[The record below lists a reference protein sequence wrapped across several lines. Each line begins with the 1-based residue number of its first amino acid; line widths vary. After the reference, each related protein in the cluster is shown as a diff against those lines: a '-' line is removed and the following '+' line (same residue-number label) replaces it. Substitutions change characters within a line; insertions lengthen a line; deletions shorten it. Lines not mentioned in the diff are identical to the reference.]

1 MKRLLLICSLVVL
14 VLLELSCAGDGLI
27 EDSEAN
33 VYLVVTSYDYGD
45 NPVTSIS
52 NYYVPVCL
60 GVDVFIEQL
69 VIESRARNPAKAPDN
84 GDDVLLTRWE
94 VTPYRL
100 DGGTPSPV
108 WVRDFEIHVP
118 VLGTATLDSHNVYP
132 AEYFLEPPLIYLFPE
147 NGGYDPET
155 GLTMIRQ
162 SLKIEFFGKTTNGRN
177 VSVSTVKEFQFACSF

>member
-1 MKRLLLICSLVVL
+1 MCALMVL
-14 VLLELSCAGDGLI
+14 VLMELSCAGGGI
-27 EDSEAN
+27 VEDSEAN

-45 NPVTSIS
+45 NPITGIS
-52 NYYVPVCL
+52 NYYVPVCS
-60 GVDVFIEQL
+60 GVDVFIEEI
-69 VIESRARNPAKAPDN
+69 VIESRSRNPGRTADN

-118 VLGTATLDSHNVYP
+118 ALGQASLESHNFYP
-132 AEYFLEPPLIYLFPE
+132 AEYYLEPPLVYLYPE

-155 GLTMIRQ
+155 GETVIRQ

-177 VSVSTVKEFQFACSF
+177 VSVSTVREFVFACSW